1 MPCPVSSR
9 PSLPSGS
16 PGGWAGTGG
25 PQPRAPQNSSV
36 STSPPAPTSHPSG
49 LSCPHFI
56 TSSALP
62 RQQPCDTENTTQSPL
77 PHFLACA
84 SGPLLHTLPTGEAP
98 ALGLHCPAGQARAS
112 LQVSDGSGP
121 CPSPAVNLLPSVSF
135 CCHSGLRVTSVSGHL
150 SWLSF
155 PPHCP
160 PALPLPFRLLLHI
173 CPPTPAFLLGSRP
186 APERRKDGP
195 WSGNRDSPRPTA
207 VRNEC
212 ACGHQRPP
220 CPHPRCPGASD
231 TGGQPQS
238 CTILCHSGRNWQS
251 WRILRLAG
259 GEWWS

>member
-16 PGGWAGTGG
+16 PGGRAGTRG
-25 PQPRAPQNSSV
+25 PQPRAPQSSSV

-121 CPSPAVNLLPSVSF
+121 CPCPAVNLLPSDSF
-135 CCHSGLRVTSVSGHL
+135 CCHGGLRVTSVSGHL

-160 PALPLPFRLLLHI
+160 SALPLPFRQLLHI

-220 CPHPRCPGASD
+220 VPVPAALGPQTQVGSHSLA
-231 TGGQPQS
+231 QS
-238 CTILCHSGRNWQS
+238 CATR
-251 WRILRLAG
+251 G
-259 GEWWS
+259 GIGSLGEF